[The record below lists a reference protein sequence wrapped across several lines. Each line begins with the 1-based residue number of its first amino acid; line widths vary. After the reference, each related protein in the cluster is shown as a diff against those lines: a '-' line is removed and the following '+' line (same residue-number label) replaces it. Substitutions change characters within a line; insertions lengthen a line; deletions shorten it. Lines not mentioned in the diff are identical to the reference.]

1 MNAKRNK
8 FKTDFINTSSEEAK
22 KITESIVKE
31 KIDTDK
37 DIWIYQDTKF
47 EQSVRCKNIISIGE
61 YWDINARDINAGD
74 IYAWDINARD
84 INARDINAWDINAR
98 DINAGDIYAWDINAG
113 DINAGDINA
122 GDINARDINAGDI
135 YAWDIN
141 AWDIN
146 AGDINAWDILCESRK
161 YKLKESK
168 TICRIYIKD
177 RSKIKKKERENG
189 GGKWKK

>member
-74 IYAWDINARD
+74 IYAWDINA
-84 INARDINAWDINAR
+84 
-98 DINAGDIYAWDINAG
+98 
-113 DINAGDINA
+113 
-122 GDINARDINAGDI
+122 
-135 YAWDIN
+135 
-141 AWDIN
+141 WDIN

>member
-84 INARDINAWDINAR
+84 INARDINAWDINAW
-98 DINAGDIYAWDINAG
+98 DINAGDIY
-113 DINAGDINA
+113 
-122 GDINARDINAGDI
+122 
-135 YAWDIN
+135 